1 MNYRDKDICDRLYVA
16 TPYGLADYYLLID
29 ARKEIL
35 RLREALDNQRNTQN
49 DNSTQID

>member
-1 MNYRDKDICDRLYVA
+1 MNYREKDICDRLYVA

-35 RLREALDNQRNTQN
+35 RLREQLAEKEKNEEGT
-49 DNSTQID
+49 